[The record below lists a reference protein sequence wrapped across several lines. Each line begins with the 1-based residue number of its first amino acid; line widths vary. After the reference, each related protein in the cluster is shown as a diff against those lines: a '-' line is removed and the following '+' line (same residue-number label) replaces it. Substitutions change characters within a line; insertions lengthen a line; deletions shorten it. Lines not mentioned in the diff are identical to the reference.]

1 MSIRVQNLGSISEGG
16 RSWSQAALREEIS
29 GRRQELEAAGVA
41 AGSTV
46 ALVQGNEAGF
56 FANLFALWE
65 LGACAV
71 PLSPLATK
79 AELAWALG
87 HCSASHVVEN
97 GRLSAR
103 ARGAGEEAPP
113 AGTALL
119 LYTSGSTGSPKGV
132 LLSFAAVEAKV
143 AALQRVL
150 SPEDLRRTLC
160 IVPVS
165 FGHGLLGNSLPALFS
180 GQHLHLEPALS
191 SELALGLG
199 ACLDRH
205 EITFLSSV
213 PAFWHPVL
221 GFAPPP
227 AKGSV
232 RKAFCAS
239 APLGAAEAAAA
250 RAWLGGQATFHNIYG
265 ITEAAAWIAEL
276 GGAPFGCELALDP
289 ASEEVLVRAPY
300 LMSGYHREPEATR
313 EVLSGGWLRTG
324 DLGRLHGG
332 ALTLTGRLKDQI
344 NRGGLKISP
353 LEVENRLRLHPAVQD
368 ACVLGAADP
377 VAGETVHAVLVPK
390 PGSSPGAAELKEF
403 CREALSEHK
412 LPERFHFV
420 DSLPRTSR
428 GKLDKAALRRKLE
441 GKE

>member
-1 MSIRVQNLGSISEGG
+1 MSIRVQNPGSISEGG
-16 RSWSQAALREEIS
+16 RAWSQAELREEIS
-29 GRRQELEAAGVA
+29 RSRREIEAAGVG

-71 PLSPLATK
+71 PLSPLATR
-79 AELAWALG
+79 AELAWAFE
-87 HCSASHVVEN
+87 HCSASHVYES
-97 GRLSAR
+97 GRLGAR
-103 ARGAGEEAPP
+103 ARGAAEEAPP
-113 AGTALL
+113 SGTALL
-119 LYTSGSTGSPKGV
+119 LYTSGSTGFPKGV

-143 AALQRVL
+143 AALQKVL
-150 SPEDLRRTLC
+150 SPADLRRTLC
-160 IVPVS
+160 FVPVS

-180 GQHLHLEPALS
+180 GQHLHLEPAFS
-191 SELALGLG
+191 NELALGLG
-199 ACLDRH
+199 GYLDRH

-213 PAFWHPVL
+213 PAFWRPVL
-221 GFAPPP
+221 GFATPPG
-227 AKGSV
+227 KGTV

-239 APLGAAEAAAA
+239 APLGPADAAAA

-276 GGAPFGCELALDP
+276 GGASFGCELALDP
-289 ASEEVLVRAPY
+289 ATEEVLVRAPY

-313 EVLSGGWLRTG
+313 AALGGGWLRTG
-324 DLGRLHGG
+324 DLGRLGGG
-332 ALTLTGRLKDQI
+332 ALELTGRLKDQI
-344 NRGGLKISP
+344 NRGGMKISP
-353 LEVENRLRLHPAVQD
+353 LEVESRLRMHPGVQD

-403 CREALSEHK
+403 CREVLSEHK

-420 DSLPRTSR
+420 DILPRNSR
-428 GKLDKAALRRKLE
+428 GKVDKAALLRKLE
-441 GKE
+441 GKG